1 VVRLKNI
8 PISTKPSYYRSMAP
22 VQAIGFEDLS
32 KRVEAQAKMTELHT
46 TKLKASDF
54 FFLHF

>member
-1 VVRLKNI
+1 
-8 PISTKPSYYRSMAP
+8 MAP